1 MGRFLR
7 IIEKYIDLI
16 ISLFYY
22 YFKAKKN
29 GDLIMD
35 KYARFRYQPCIPMG
49 ADGRKLTSSPEHT
62 ALSRKAAGEGMV
74 LLKNDDNA
82 LPLKKD

>member
-49 ADGRKLTSSPEHT
+49 ADGR
-62 ALSRKAAGEGMV
+62 
-74 LLKNDDNA
+74 
-82 LPLKKD
+82 